1 MQQRYNVSISVK
13 NAELEGDLIIPE
25 QVKGLVIF
33 SHGSGSSRKSSRNRF
48 VADFLNRARFATLLF
63 DLLTEEE
70 NDVFDNRFNMQL
82 LSSRLYETTQWVL
95 KQETI
100 KDMPIGF
107 FGSSTGAASAL
118 FAAAVL
124 KDAVKA
130 IVSRGG
136 RPDLAVPVLGK
147 IRSPVLLL
155 VGAKDSGILQLN
167 QQAFQSLRCEK
178 KMELIN
184 GATHLF
190 EEPGTLDEVAKQAS
204 LWFQKYLR

>member
-155 VGAKDSGILQLN
+155 VGAEDSGILQLN

>member
-48 VADFLNRARFATLLF
+48 VADYLNRAGFATLLF

-95 KQETI
+95 KQEAI
-100 KDMPIGF
+100 KDLPIGF
-107 FGSSTGAASAL
+107 FGASTGAASAL

-136 RPDLAVPVLGK
+136 RPDLAEPVLGK

-155 VGAKDSGILQLN
+155 VGSEDSGVLQLN
-167 QQAFQSLRCEK
+167 QQAFQ
-178 KMELIN
+178 
-184 GATHLF
+184 
-190 EEPGTLDEVAKQAS
+190 
-204 LWFQKYLR
+204 